1 MSTKR
6 LPPEFNEPEKD
17 REPEAGGRTLT
28 RRDFVK
34 IASAVAAVGAGLGL
48 PTALQAGGKK
58 TKIDTP
64 TVTCASST
72 EVSISLQVCAASGTG
87 ATGLPAGFSIQ
98 WMTAADYAA
107 NGGWYVSD
115 DLRLCKASFSGNA
128 SLSRYN
134 LLPGQCV
141 IVNVGELLFDNGA
154 SSNCIGALACG
165 TSYVFRVFGHATSAL
180 NRSDFTAN
188 QTCSTLA
195 CSCPQPPN
203 CTLTQGYWKTH
214 GPEGCVAG
222 NNTNEWP
229 VTSLT
234 LGTVTYTDLE
244 LCSILNTPAA
254 GNGLIVLA
262 HQLIGAKLNV
272 AKGADVTA
280 VTQAIADADALIGGL
295 VIPPVGTGSLA
306 ASATSTL
313 TGVLTSYNEGA
324 IGPGHCC

>member
-1 MSTKR
+1 MSTKP
-6 LPPEFNEPEKD
+6 LPPELGGPETDHDPKTGQ
-17 REPEAGGRTLT
+17 RILT

-34 IASAVAAVGAGLGL
+34 IASAAAAVGAAVGL
-48 PTALQAGGKK
+48 PTVLQAGAKK

-72 EVSISLQVCAASGTG
+72 EASITLQVCAG

-107 NGGWYVSD
+107 NGGWYLSD

-128 SLSRYN
+128 NISRYN
-134 LLPGQCV
+134 LLAGECV
-141 IVNVGELLFDNGA
+141 TVNVGELLFDNGA
-154 SSNCIGALACG
+154 SSNCIAALACG
-165 TSYVFRVFGHATSAL
+165 TDYVFHAFGHATSAL

-188 QTCSTLA
+188 RTCSTLA

-214 GPEGCVAG
+214 GPGGCVAG

-229 VTSLT
+229 VTLLT

-244 LCSILNTPAA
+244 VCSILNTPAA

-262 HQLIGAKLNV
+262 HQLIAAKLNV
-272 AKGADVTA
+272 AKGADGTA
-280 VTQAIADADALIGGL
+280 VAQAIADADALIGGL
-295 VIPPVGTGSLA
+295 VIPPVGTGFLA

-313 TGVLTSYNEGA
+313 TGTLTSYNEGA